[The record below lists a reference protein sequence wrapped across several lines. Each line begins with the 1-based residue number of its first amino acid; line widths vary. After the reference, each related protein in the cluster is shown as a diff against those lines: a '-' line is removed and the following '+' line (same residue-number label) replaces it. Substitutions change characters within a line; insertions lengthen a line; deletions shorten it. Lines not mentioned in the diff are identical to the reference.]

1 VAEGTDFLY
10 PFIEGDERDAGT
22 LLVDLAASVEAKVAA
37 GDALREATF
46 AQLGTE
52 VAATARSMA
61 DRFRRGGRLF
71 TFGNGGSATDARSLA
86 SLFGRPPAGRPLPA
100 RCLADDPAVLTALA
114 NDVGFE
120 LVFTRQLIAHAGP
133 DDIAVGIST
142 SGNSRNL
149 LRALEHAARTGL
161 LTLGLAGY
169 DGGDMQRCGALDA
182 CFVVES
188 DSVHRIQEV
197 QAALAWRLWSE
208 VQACLDEDATGV

>member
-1 VAEGTDFLY
+1 
-10 PFIEGDERDAGT
+10 
-22 LLVDLAASVEAKVAA
+22 
-37 GDALREATF
+37 
-46 AQLGTE
+46 
-52 VAATARSMA
+52 
-61 DRFRRGGRLF
+61 
-71 TFGNGGSATDARSLA
+71 
-86 SLFGRPPAGRPLPA
+86 
-100 RCLADDPAVLTALA
+100 VLTALA

-161 LTLGLAGY
+161 LTLGFAGY

-208 VQACLDEDATGV
+208 VQVCLDEDATGV